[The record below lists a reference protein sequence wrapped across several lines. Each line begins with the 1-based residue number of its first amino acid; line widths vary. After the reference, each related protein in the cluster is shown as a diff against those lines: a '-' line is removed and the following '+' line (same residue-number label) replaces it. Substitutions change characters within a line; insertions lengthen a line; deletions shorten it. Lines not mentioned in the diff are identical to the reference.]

1 MQPDLRTSV
10 ARALVPQ
17 GGHHI
22 GTTRMGSDAS
32 SGVVDPNCELWG
44 VRGLFIAGTAVLP
57 TSGFANPTLTA
68 LALTF
73 RLAEHLARRRPLR
86 IE

>member
-1 MQPDLRTSV
+1 
-10 ARALVPQ
+10 
-17 GGHHI
+17 
-22 GTTRMGSDAS
+22 MGSDAS